1 MCIPAGKLPQ
11 LLQWMDSR
19 LMGSEG
25 AEEMWWLFA
34 FLTAKE
40 DAVVA
45 HCMQLGL
52 VQVSIS
58 HPYW

>member
-1 MCIPAGKLPQ
+1 MRL
-11 LLQWMDSR
+11 MDSQHGR
-19 LMGSEG
+19 EG

-45 HCMQLGL
+45 HCIEQGL
-52 VQVSIS
+52 VEVILSLL
-58 HPYW
+58 H